1 MHAIQRSTEN
11 EQSKD
16 RLVHSLTPLSLWIYV
31 STSRNSFPFQKNSSS
46 FDTVVTS
53 HYFEF
58 NPSQPSWRN
67 FDIASCVRQQK
78 RLFLKF
84 TVNGK
89 VVGIPS
95 MVLIYVVILI
105 NDLTDLNLNVILVM
119 I

>member
-1 MHAIQRSTEN
+1 M
-11 EQSKD
+11 
-16 RLVHSLTPLSLWIYV
+16 HSLTPLTV
-31 STSRNSFPFQKNSSS
+31 STLLFFQKNSSS

-67 FDIASCVRQQK
+67 FDIATCVRQQK

-89 VVGIPS
+89 VGIGFA
-95 MVLIYVVILI
+95 
-105 NDLTDLNLNVILVM
+105 
-119 I
+119 

>member
-1 MHAIQRSTEN
+1 MLFI
-11 EQSKD
+11 
-16 RLVHSLTPLSLWIYV
+16 
-31 STSRNSFPFQKNSSS
+31 QKNSTS

-67 FDIASCVRQQK
+67 FDIATCVRQQK

-89 VVGIPS
+89 VLKGF
-95 MVLIYVVILI
+95 L
-105 NDLTDLNLNVILVM
+105 
-119 I
+119 